1 MGRSAKLHK
10 RVPKKIKS
18 TSNDSAQH
26 STQTEQQLQL
36 QVSKKKATLKEKT
49 KQATKGTS
57 NSGLRRKDSEGEH
70 VLGGA
75 DYVSLLMGGRKKA
88 REEGA
93 KLPRGD

>member
-10 RVPKKIKS
+10 RVKPKINS
-18 TSNDSAQH
+18 ATSSQPTPAQI
-26 STQTEQQLQL
+26 
-36 QVSKKKATLKEKT
+36 QVQAAKKKATVKEKT
-49 KQATKGTS
+49 AKNAS
-57 NSGLRRKDSEGEH
+57 MRKEGDR

-93 KLPRGD
+93 KLPQGG